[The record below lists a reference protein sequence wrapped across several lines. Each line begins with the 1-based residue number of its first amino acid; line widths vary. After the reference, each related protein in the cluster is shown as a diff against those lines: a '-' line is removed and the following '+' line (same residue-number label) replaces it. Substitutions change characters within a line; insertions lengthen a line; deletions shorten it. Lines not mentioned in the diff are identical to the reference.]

1 MRNEFVETL
10 LRDPSK
16 AVGIELTLSNTLGS
30 LIGNEVGNVDSDI
43 DIHNKP
49 LSMALALQTYLLAW
63 VKIRF

>member
-49 LSMALALQTYLLAW
+49 LSMALALQSYLLA
-63 VKIRF
+63 